1 MSRVALMGG
10 AYSARSIIADAQRCV
25 NLVPESNPGD
35 SPAPKTNN
43 PRAGLVQLIAG
54 EGAVS
59 RCAYRASTGSL
70 YEVIGTRVYKTSPA
84 FVRQFLGVIA
94 AGDTIVSMADNGD
107 VLVIVDGT
115 VFGWTVKLSTDAFG
129 TIADPA
135 FYGATSVWYTSTVF
149 VFNRPDTDEYYLSP
163 PNWNGIAPFDPLDFA
178 RKVGASDPIA
188 NICVMK
194 GDVWEIGTLT
204 TEVSYNAGGADFLFA
219 PVQGVLIEHGCA
231 APYSVA
237 KADLSVFWLSQDMQ
251 GQGIVIEGKDYNG
264 SRISTYAIEY
274 AIGQY
279 ETISDAIGFTFQ
291 EEGHT
296 FYQLTFPSA
305 DKTWVFDMAERLWH
319 ERTWTDGDGAEH
331 RHRANT
337 AAFAYGKNVVGD
349 WETGALYRQDM
360 DAYTDFGGPIVY
372 RRGFPHL
379 VNDGKRVSYS
389 LFIAD
394 MAVGNAP
401 GLLTDNGPKVY
412 LRWSDT
418 RGASWGNPVEMD
430 LGSTGQYLIQPM
442 KRRLGLG
449 RDRVFEMFWSAPY
462 KTALQ
467 GSFIEVTPAG
477 T

>member
-1 MSRVALMGG
+1 MGRIALMGG

-25 NLVPESNPGD
+25 NLVPEGNPSD
-35 SPAPKTNN
+35 SPAPKTNY
-43 PRAGLVQLIAG
+43 PRAGLIQLIAG
-54 EGAVS
+54 LGGAS
-59 RCAYRASTGSL
+59 RCAYRASNGSL
-70 YEVIGTRVYKTSPA
+70 YEVIGATVYKTVPSFDRHP
-84 FVRQFLGVIA
+84 LGLIA
-94 AGDTIVSMADNGD
+94 DGTTIVNMADNGD
-107 VLVIVDGT
+107 VVVLVDGT
-115 VFGWTVKLSTDAFG
+115 SQGYTISLSNGFFAPIID
-129 TIADPA
+129 DA
-135 FYGATSVWYTSTVF
+135 FYGGTSVWYTSTVF
-149 VFNRPDTDEYYLSP
+149 VFNRPGTNQYYLSP
-163 PNWNGIAPFDPLDFA
+163 PNWDGTTPFDPLDFA
-178 RKVGASDPIA
+178 SKVGASDNIA

-194 GDVWEIGTLT
+194 GDIWEVGDLT
-204 TEVSYNAGGADFLFA
+204 TEVSYNAGGSDFLFA
-219 PVQGVLIEHGCA
+219 PVQGVLIEHGTI

-237 KADLSVFWLSQDMQ
+237 KADLSVFWLSQDLQ
-251 GQGIVIEGKDYNG
+251 GQGIVIEGKDYNAA
-264 SRISTYAIEY
+264 RISTYAIEY
-274 AIGQY
+274 AIAQY

-296 FYQLTFPSA
+296 YYQLTFPSA

-319 ERTWTDGDGAEH
+319 ERTWIDSDGIEH
-331 RHRANT
+331 RHRANC
-337 AAFAYGKNVVGD
+337 AAFAYGKNLVGD
-349 WETGALYRQDM
+349 WETGALYQQDLNT
-360 DAYTDFGGPIVY
+360 YTDFGGPIVY

-401 GLLTDNGPKVY
+401 GLLTDQSPKVY

-418 RGASWGNPVEMD
+418 RGASWGNPVEME

-462 KTALQ
+462 RTALN
-467 GSFIEVTPAG
+467 GGWIEAVTAG